1 MENRI
6 EPNTL
11 FDPKKPAFYGSPNEY
26 LYGDNPTNRS
36 SMTIP
41 GVGTGLYNPHG
52 PINICPAYNAAFL
65 LEAKAN
71 PYTALHM
78 EFKYTHPEMNHS
90 IDIYPGKIY
99 TVTYILNGEL
109 RMCSGKVIDIFR
121 VDTINPSDRL
131 YKLKI
136 DCSVNYNNS
145 VVVMK
150 SDQIRYIYEYFP
162 YAGEDPTIENS
173 VHKYGTT
180 TAEFIEEAFITN
192 AIIDANGNI
201 VSGKITNGK
210 ITNGN
215 TRDGIAVG
223 LNTSGHSIC
232 VKHPNTEFG
241 NITDGVIIYGT
252 IQNGDTIDG
261 TLKDDGIVINA
272 KFSGTLRNVVCT
284 NTVVAGGNT
293 ISGEIFDPTIK
304 KATVHD
310 AIINGGKTIGGITV
324 GDITTGGTTIGG
336 DLTGGYA
343 TGTITG
349 VSYTIKDP
357 EVKSE
362 SVLITTGGT
371 TVGGEIIGGTKVG
384 NVIIGA
390 TVIGGT
396 TSGGTTTSESGIEAT
411 AKDVTNIVP
420 VKPADITPSQT
431 VVVDEDYSKIPDE
444 IKAEYEKYG
453 TLDEIKQSAGFESLT
468 GKYNADYLEG
478 LLIGYDLAHAGK
490 FWTNIKTTKIG
501 NIEKI

>member
-65 LEAKAN
+65 LETKAN

-78 EFKYTHPEMNHS
+78 EFKYTQPEMNHS

-252 IQNGDTIDG
+252 IQSGDTIDG
-261 TLKDDGIVINA
+261 TLKDDGVVINA

-284 NTVVAGGNT
+284 NTVVAGGKT

-324 GDITTGGTTIGG
+324 GDITTGGTTISGNLTGG

-371 TVGGEIIGGTKVG
+371 TVGGEI
-384 NVIIGA
+384 
-390 TVIGGT
+390 IGGT

>member
-11 FDPKKPAFYGSPNEY
+11 FDPRKPAFYGTPNEY

-52 PINICPAYNAAFL
+52 PINILPAHNAAFL
-65 LEAKAN
+65 LEAKAK

-109 RMCSGKVIDIFR
+109 RMCSGKVVDIFK

-180 TAEFIEEAFITN
+180 TAEFVEEAFITN

-201 VSGKITNGK
+201 VSGKITNGR

-223 LNTSGHSIC
+223 LNKSGHSIC

-241 NITDGVIIYGT
+241 NITNGVIIYGT

-261 TLKDDGIVINA
+261 TLKEDGTVINA

-284 NTVVAGGNT
+284 NTVIAGGKT
-293 ISGEIFDPTIK
+293 ISGQIFDPTIK
-304 KATVHD
+304 NATVHD
-310 AIINGGKTIGGITV
+310 AIINGGKTIGGVTI
-324 GDITTGGTTIGG
+324 DNITTGGTTIGG

-343 TGTITG
+343 TGTIDG
-349 VSYTIKDP
+349 VTYTIKDP
-357 EVKSE
+357 EVKSD
-362 SVLITTGGT
+362 SVIITTGGIT
-371 TVGGEIIGGTKVG
+371 IGGEIVGGQKVG

-396 TSGGTTTSESGIEAT
+396 TSKGTSTSDSGIEAG
-411 AKDVTNIVP
+411 AKDVTSIEP
-420 VKPADITPSQT
+420 VKPGDVSPSQT

-453 TLDEIKQSAGFESLT
+453 TLDEIKQSAGFEALT
-468 GKYNADYLEG
+468 GKYHPDYLES

-490 FWTNIKTTKIG
+490 FWTNIKTTDIGKIKS
-501 NIEKI
+501 I